1 MKDAYL
7 DELASRFDLPRE
19 VIEALASEF
28 TRESTTGGDELQ
40 PDLVGE
46 VQEALDELG
55 AADSAATVQ
64 AQRPW
69 QQKSGLEHD
78 SDEAVS
84 DASLH
89 SDDGDVDSAENILEA
104 DAWDDIPSGDDSP
117 TIELT
122 PDMIEEIDNSQHIS
136 AVIRRHDSV
145 QRIAEEI
152 ANSSPPPP
160 LPRAPGR
167 APLTENDESDRL
179 PDIPS
184 SEDAEESLG
193 SARSELFEGP
203 HVLRSKTFT
212 PMVVTA
218 EGKLFEDLGLL
229 GMGGLGEVRKVRDIS
244 LGRSVAMKLLHEEYQ
259 HNEAVVARFIEE
271 AQVTAQLQHPGI
283 APIHE
288 LGRTRDGRL
297 YFTMKEIRGRTL
309 RDAIEEVHEVSSRVW
324 RVAESGW
331 SFRRLMETYL
341 KICEAIAY
349 THKKGVI
356 HRDLKPDNVMLGD
369 LGEVLVV
376 DWGLAKVMG
385 REEREEDHDFLEQV
399 ESVRSRTNIHD
410 TRTGAISGTPAYMA
424 PEQANGWNEH
434 IDHRCDIYALGCIL
448 YEILSGRSPYDG
460 DSPAEIL
467 QRVLNGPPVPLELT
481 QLLAN
486 KSPVEQYT
494 DTNITN
500 VWATSKLPK
509 ELVEVCEG
517 AMARSLLERIDN
529 VDEIIEAIST
539 WREGDHNR
547 IIAKELI
554 DKAKGALEEEDEL
567 RERAK
572 ELKSQARSK
581 LEGLKPWDSEAHK
594 TSAWELEDM
603 ANELELKTALK
614 GLEAEQLLNGALL
627 YAQNNE
633 EAHIVLVDR
642 YKKEHQRAERNRD
655 REAEL
660 RAEAQMITHLYALP
674 DDHVSKRANLAYLKG
689 DGRLTLLT
697 DPDGVEVMAQRYER
711 KHRRLVLDK
720 PSLLGTTPLDG
731 AAIPMGSYLLTLSAP
746 GYASVQCPIFIGRQ
760 DRWESKPP
768 GEDRPHIL
776 RLPRAE
782 HLDDGDI
789 FVPAGWFWAGDD
801 RERSHA
807 IPKQRVWLDSFIIK
821 QFPVTNREF
830 IQFLDDTALLGR
842 ESKALEY
849 VPRSRGSLTRG
860 EPTFELTD
868 DGFVPLV
875 EGGLDAWEMDWP
887 VTMIT
892 WEAAN
897 AYAQWY
903 SMRTGVVWRLP
914 GELEWEKAARGTDG
928 RVYPWGDFFDPAWCC
943 TEESHIEQAYPQ
955 VVNSYPTDVSPY
967 GVRGLAGNALDMC
980 LDHWRPEGPPIK
992 DGRHTI
998 QHSTRTESVVRV
1010 AKGSSWNR
1018 GAHLARA
1025 YHRFLVTPN
1034 LRADFLG
1041 FRLARSL

>member
-1 MKDAYL
+1 MKDSRL
-7 DELASRFDLPRE
+7 DELAARFNVPRE
-19 VIEALASEF
+19 LLEALTAEL
-28 TRESTTGGDELQ
+28 TPEQIAANATEHRENQ
-40 PDLVGE
+40 GE
-46 VQEALDELG
+46 DFELG
-55 AADSAATVQ
+55 DADSAATLQ
-64 AQRPW
+64 ADHPPRVISEQPHPEEAPGLLDEEGKDSW
-69 QQKSGLEHD
+69 QALP
-78 SDEAVS
+78 A
-84 DASLH
+84 
-89 SDDGDVDSAENILEA
+89 
-104 DAWDDIPSGDDSP
+104 GDDAP

-122 PDMIEEIDNSQHIS
+122 PEMIEEIDNSSHIS
-136 AVIRRHDSV
+136 AMIQRHDSV
-145 QRIAEEI
+145 QRIAAEI
-152 ANSSPPPP
+152 AESSPPPAP
-160 LPRAPGR
+160 KPHTLKGSPHVHESEGVEDSGDVLP
-167 APLTENDESDRL
+167 E
-179 PDIPS
+179 IPS
-184 SEDAEESLG
+184 DGEESSLG
-193 SARSELFEGP
+193 NTRSELFAGP
-203 HVLRSKTFT
+203 HVLRSEQAT
-212 PMVVTA
+212 PMIMTS

-244 LGRSVAMKLLHEEYQ
+244 LGRSVAMKLLHEEYH
-259 HNEAVVARFIEE
+259 HNEAIVARFIEE

-283 APIHE
+283 APVHE
-288 LGRTRDGRL
+288 IGRTRDGRL

-324 RVAESGW
+324 RVAPSGW

-349 THKKGVI
+349 THKKGVV
-356 HRDLKPDNVMLGD
+356 HRDLKPDNIMLGD

-376 DWGLAKVMG
+376 DWGLVKVAG
-385 REEREEDHDFLEQV
+385 REKQDSDAFLEQV
-399 ESVRSRTNIHD
+399 ESVRSRSNLHD
-410 TRTGAISGTPAYMA
+410 THTGAISGTPAYMA

-448 YEILSGRSPYDG
+448 YEILSGRPPYEG

-481 QLLAN
+481 QLLA
-486 KSPVEQYT
+486 KRSPVEQYT

-500 VWATSKLPK
+500 VWATSKLPS
-509 ELVEVCEG
+509 ELVDVCER
-517 AMARSLLERIDN
+517 AMERSLLARIDN
-529 VDEIIEAIST
+529 VDEIIEVIST

-554 DKAKGALEEEDEL
+554 DKAKEALDEEDEL
-567 RERAK
+567 RERAR
-572 ELKSQARSK
+572 ELKAQARTK
-581 LEGLKPWDSEAHK
+581 LEGLKPWDTEERK
-594 TSAWELEDM
+594 TSAWELEDL

-642 YKKEHQRAERNRD
+642 YKKQHQRAERSRD

-674 DDHVSKRANLAYLKG
+674 DDHPSKRANLSYLKG

-697 DPDGVEVMAQRYER
+697 EPSGVEVMAQRYEQ
-711 KHRRLVLDK
+711 KHRKLVLEK
-720 PSLLGTTPLDG
+720 PSILGTTPLAE
-731 AAIPMGSYLLTLSAP
+731 AAIPMGSYLLTLTAP
-746 GYASVQCPIFIGRQ
+746 GYATVRCPVFIGRQ
-760 DRWESKPP
+760 DRWESRPP
-768 GEDRPHIL
+768 GAEKTNLL

-782 HLDDGDI
+782 HLEENDV

-807 IPKQRVWLDSFIIK
+807 IPKQRIWLDSFVIK
-821 QFPVTNREF
+821 RFPVTNREF
-830 IQFLDDTALLGR
+830 ITFLDDMALLGR
-842 ESKALEY
+842 ESQALEY
-849 VPRSRGSLTRG
+849 VPRARGSLSRG
-860 EPTFELTD
+860 EATFELTD

-943 TEESHIEQAYPQ
+943 TEESHIEQAHPQ

-980 LDHWRPEGPPIK
+980 LDHWRPEGPPID
-992 DGRHTI
+992 DGHYKVNFTT
-998 QHSTRTESVVRV
+998 SNESVVRV

-1034 LRADFLG
+1034 LRADFLS

>member
-1 MKDAYL
+1 MKDSRL
-7 DELASRFDLPRE
+7 DELAARFNVPRE
-19 VIEALASEF
+19 LLEALTAEL
-28 TRESTTGGDELQ
+28 TPEQIAANATEHRENQ
-40 PDLVGE
+40 GE
-46 VQEALDELG
+46 DFELG
-55 AADSAATVQ
+55 DADSAATLQ
-64 AQRPW
+64 ADHPPRVISEQPHPEEAPGLLDEEGKDSW
-69 QQKSGLEHD
+69 QALP
-78 SDEAVS
+78 A
-84 DASLH
+84 
-89 SDDGDVDSAENILEA
+89 
-104 DAWDDIPSGDDSP
+104 GDDAP

-122 PDMIEEIDNSQHIS
+122 PEMIEEIDNSSHIS
-136 AVIRRHDSV
+136 AMIQRHDSV
-145 QRIAEEI
+145 QRIAAEI
-152 ANSSPPPP
+152 AESSPPPAP
-160 LPRAPGR
+160 KPHTLKGSPHVHESEGVEDSGDVLP
-167 APLTENDESDRL
+167 E
-179 PDIPS
+179 IPS
-184 SEDAEESLG
+184 DGEESSLG
-193 SARSELFEGP
+193 NTRSELFAGP
-203 HVLRSKTFT
+203 HVLRSEQAT
-212 PMVVTA
+212 PMIMTS

-244 LGRSVAMKLLHEEYQ
+244 LGRSVAMKLLHEEYH
-259 HNEAVVARFIEE
+259 HNEAIVARFIEE

-283 APIHE
+283 APVHE
-288 LGRTRDGRL
+288 IGRTRDGRL

-324 RVAESGW
+324 RVAPSGW

-349 THKKGVI
+349 THKKGVV
-356 HRDLKPDNVMLGD
+356 HRDLKPDNIMLGD

-376 DWGLAKVMG
+376 DWGLVKVAG
-385 REEREEDHDFLEQV
+385 REKQDSDAFLEQV
-399 ESVRSRTNIHD
+399 ESVRSRSNLHD
-410 TRTGAISGTPAYMA
+410 THTGAISGTPAYMA

-448 YEILSGRSPYDG
+448 YEILSGRPPYEG

-481 QLLAN
+481 QLLA
-486 KSPVEQYT
+486 KRSPVEQYT

-500 VWATSKLPK
+500 VWATSKLPS
-509 ELVEVCEG
+509 ELVDVCER
-517 AMARSLLERIDN
+517 AMERSLLARIDN
-529 VDEIIEAIST
+529 VDEIIEVIST

-554 DKAKGALEEEDEL
+554 DKAKEALDEEDEL
-567 RERAK
+567 RERAR
-572 ELKSQARSK
+572 ELKAQARTK
-581 LEGLKPWDSEAHK
+581 LEGLKPWDTEERK
-594 TSAWELEDM
+594 TSAWELEDL

-642 YKKEHQRAERNRD
+642 YKKQHQRAERSRD

-674 DDHVSKRANLAYLKG
+674 DDHPSKRANLSYLKG

-697 DPDGVEVMAQRYER
+697 EPSGVEVMAQRYEQ
-711 KHRRLVLDK
+711 KHRKLVLEN
-720 PSLLGTTPLDG
+720 PSILGTTPLAE
-731 AAIPMGSYLLTLSAP
+731 AAIPMGSYLLTLTAP
-746 GYASVQCPIFIGRQ
+746 GYATVRCPVFIGRQ
-760 DRWESKPP
+760 DRWESRPP
-768 GEDRPHIL
+768 GAEKTNLL

-782 HLDDGDI
+782 HLEENDV

-807 IPKQRVWLDSFIIK
+807 IPKQRIWLDSFVIK
-821 QFPVTNREF
+821 RFPVTNREF
-830 IQFLDDTALLGR
+830 ITFLDDMALLGR
-842 ESKALEY
+842 ESQALEY
-849 VPRSRGSLTRG
+849 VPRARGSLSRG
-860 EPTFELTD
+860 EATFELTD

-943 TEESHIEQAYPQ
+943 TEESHIEQAHPQ

-980 LDHWRPEGPPIK
+980 LDHWRPEGPPID
-992 DGRHTI
+992 DGHYKVNFTT
-998 QHSTRTESVVRV
+998 SNESVVRV

-1034 LRADFLG
+1034 LRADFLS

>member
-1 MKDAYL
+1 MKDSRL
-7 DELASRFDLPRE
+7 DELAARFNVPRE
-19 VIEALASEF
+19 VLDALTAELTPEKIAANIEEQENQGEEF
-28 TRESTTGGDELQ
+28 
-40 PDLVGE
+40 
-46 VQEALDELG
+46 ELG
-55 AADSAATVQ
+55 SADSAATVQ
-64 AQRPW
+64 AKRPW
-69 QQKSGLEHD
+69 EEKSSPPDVPTPTRAEEEQTD
-78 SDEAVS
+78 SDDE
-84 DASLH
+84 
-89 SDDGDVDSAENILEA
+89 
-104 DAWDDIPSGDDSP
+104 DAWEALPSGDDAP

-122 PDMIEEIDNSQHIS
+122 PEMIEEIDHSQHIS
-136 AVIRRHDSV
+136 AVMRRHDSV
-145 QRIAEEI
+145 QRIAAEI
-152 ANSSPPPP
+152 AAQSPPP
-160 LPRAPGR
+160 LPPK
-167 APLTENDESDRL
+167 PLLTPDEEDGEAILPEIPQDGGDES
-179 PDIPS
+179 
-184 SEDAEESLG
+184 SLG
-193 SARSELFEGP
+193 NTRSELFEGP
-203 HVLRSKTFT
+203 HVLRSKQAT
-212 PMVVTA
+212 PMIMTS

-244 LGRSVAMKLLHEEYQ
+244 LGRSVAMKLLHEEYH
-259 HNEAVVARFIEE
+259 HNEAIVARFIEE

-283 APIHE
+283 APVHE
-288 LGRTRDGRL
+288 IGRTRDGRL

-309 RDAIEEVHEVSSRVW
+309 RDAIEEVHEVSSRIW

-349 THKKGVI
+349 THKKGVV
-356 HRDLKPDNVMLGD
+356 HRDLKPDNIMLGD

-376 DWGLAKVMG
+376 DWGLVKVAG
-385 REEREEDHDFLEQV
+385 REKRDSDAFLEQV
-399 ESVRSRTNIHD
+399 ESVRSRSNLHD
-410 TRTGAISGTPAYMA
+410 THTGAISGTPAYMA
-424 PEQANGWNEH
+424 PEQANGWTEH

-448 YEILSGRSPYDG
+448 YEILSGRPPYEGESP
-460 DSPAEIL
+460 SEIL

-486 KSPVEQYT
+486 KSPVDQFT

-500 VWATSKLPK
+500 VWATSKLPG
-509 ELVEVCEG
+509 ELVDVCER
-517 AMARSLLERIDN
+517 AMERSLMARIDN
-529 VDEIIEAIST
+529 VDTIIEVIST

-554 DKAKGALEEEDEL
+554 DKAKEALEEEDEL
-567 RERAK
+567 RERAR
-572 ELKSQARSK
+572 ELKVQARTK
-581 LEGLKPWDSEAHK
+581 LEGLKPWDTEERK
-594 TSAWELEDM
+594 TSAWELEDL
-603 ANELELKTALK
+603 ANDLELKTALK

-633 EAHIVLVDR
+633 EAHIVLVER
-642 YKKEHQRAERNRD
+642 YKKQHRRAERGRD

-660 RAEAQMITHLYALP
+660 RAEAQMITHLYALS
-674 DDHVSKRANLAYLKG
+674 DDHPSKQANLSYLKG

-697 DPDGVEVMAQRYER
+697 EPSGVEVMAQRYEQRHR
-711 KHRRLVLDK
+711 KLVLEK
-720 PSLLGTTPLDG
+720 PSILGTTPLEE
-731 AAIPMGSYLLTLSAP
+731 ASIPMGSYLLTLTSP
-746 GYASVQCPIFIGRQ
+746 GYATVRCPVFIGRQ
-760 DRWESKPP
+760 DRWESRPP
-768 GEDRPHIL
+768 GADKVNLL

-782 HLDDGDI
+782 HLEENDV

-807 IPKQRVWLDSFIIK
+807 IPKQRVWIDSFVLK
-821 QFPVTNREF
+821 RFPVTNREF
-830 IQFLDDTALLGR
+830 IAFLDDMALLGR

-849 VPRSRGSLTRG
+849 VPRSRGSLARG
-860 EPTFELTD
+860 EATFELTD
-868 DGFVPLV
+868 DGFIPLV

-928 RVYPWGDFFDPAWCC
+928 RIYPWGDFFDPAWCC
-943 TEESHIEQAYPQ
+943 TEESHIEQAHPQ

-980 LDHWRPEGPPIK
+980 LDRWRPEGPPISNGHYK
-992 DGRHTI
+992 VNF
-998 QHSTRTESVVRV
+998 STSNESVVRV

-1018 GAHLARA
+1018 GSHLARA

-1041 FRLARSL
+1041 FRLARSF

>member
-1 MKDAYL
+1 MKDSRL
-7 DELASRFDLPRE
+7 DELAARFNVPRE
-19 VIEALASEF
+19 LLEALTAEL
-28 TRESTTGGDELQ
+28 TPEQIAANATEHRENQ
-40 PDLVGE
+40 GE
-46 VQEALDELG
+46 DFELG
-55 AADSAATVQ
+55 DADSAATLQ
-64 AQRPW
+64 ADHPPRVISEQPHPEEAPGLLDEEGKDSW
-69 QQKSGLEHD
+69 QALP
-78 SDEAVS
+78 A
-84 DASLH
+84 
-89 SDDGDVDSAENILEA
+89 
-104 DAWDDIPSGDDSP
+104 GDDAP

-122 PDMIEEIDNSQHIS
+122 PEMIEEIDNSSHIS
-136 AVIRRHDSV
+136 AMIQRHDSV
-145 QRIAEEI
+145 QRIAAEI
-152 ANSSPPPP
+152 AESSPPPAP
-160 LPRAPGR
+160 KPHTLKGSPHVHESEGVEDSGDVLP
-167 APLTENDESDRL
+167 E
-179 PDIPS
+179 IPS
-184 SEDAEESLG
+184 DGEESSLG
-193 SARSELFEGP
+193 NTRSELFAGP
-203 HVLRSKTFT
+203 HVLRSEQAT
-212 PMVVTA
+212 PMIMTS

-244 LGRSVAMKLLHEEYQ
+244 LGRSVAMKLLHEEYH
-259 HNEAVVARFIEE
+259 HNEAIVARFIEE

-283 APIHE
+283 APVHE

-324 RVAESGW
+324 RVAPSGW

-349 THKKGVI
+349 THKKGVV
-356 HRDLKPDNVMLGD
+356 HRDLKPDNIMLGD

-376 DWGLAKVMG
+376 DWGLVKVAG
-385 REEREEDHDFLEQV
+385 REKQDSDAFLEQV
-399 ESVRSRTNIHD
+399 ESVRSRSNLHD
-410 TRTGAISGTPAYMA
+410 THTGAISGTPAYMA

-448 YEILSGRSPYDG
+448 YEILSGRPPYEG

-481 QLLAN
+481 QLLA
-486 KSPVEQYT
+486 KRSPVEQYT

-500 VWATSKLPK
+500 VWATSKLPS
-509 ELVEVCEG
+509 ELVDVCER
-517 AMARSLLERIDN
+517 AMERSLLARIDN
-529 VDEIIEAIST
+529 VDEIIEVIST

-554 DKAKGALEEEDEL
+554 DKAKEALDEEDEL
-567 RERAK
+567 RERAR
-572 ELKSQARSK
+572 ELKAQARTK
-581 LEGLKPWDSEAHK
+581 LEGLKPWDTEERK
-594 TSAWELEDM
+594 TSAWELEDL

-642 YKKEHQRAERNRD
+642 YKKQHQRAERSRD

-660 RAEAQMITHLYALP
+660 RAEAQMITHLYALS
-674 DDHVSKRANLAYLKG
+674 DDHPSKRANLSYLKG

-697 DPDGVEVMAQRYER
+697 EPSGVEVMAQRYEQ
-711 KHRRLVLDK
+711 KHRKLVLEK
-720 PSLLGTTPLDG
+720 PSILGTTPLEE
-731 AAIPMGSYLLTLSAP
+731 AAIPMGSYLLTLTAP
-746 GYASVQCPIFIGRQ
+746 GYATVRCPVFIGRQ
-760 DRWESKPP
+760 DRWESRPP
-768 GEDRPHIL
+768 GAEKTNLL

-782 HLDDGDI
+782 HLEENDV

-807 IPKQRVWLDSFIIK
+807 IPKQRIWLDSFVIK
-821 QFPVTNREF
+821 RFPVTNREF
-830 IQFLDDTALLGR
+830 ITFLDDMALLGR
-842 ESKALEY
+842 ESQALEY
-849 VPRSRGSLTRG
+849 VPRARGSLSRG
-860 EPTFELTD
+860 EATFELTD

-943 TEESHIEQAYPQ
+943 TEESHIEQAHPQ

-980 LDHWRPEGPPIK
+980 LDHWRPEGPPID
-992 DGRHTI
+992 DGHYKVNFTT
-998 QHSTRTESVVRV
+998 SNESVVRV

-1034 LRADFLG
+1034 LRADFLS